1 MARPKKY
8 PDELIARGVRLALES
23 GRPIA
28 AVARDLGMHPETLR
42 KRVRQAEA
50 DSGAR
55 PDLPSTAE
63 REEIRKLRAENF
75 ELRRANEILKSASV
89 FFAKNSTRTERGEP
103 LHRRAPRP
111 LRRRADLQGLGR
123 VGVRVLPGL
132 KGSSQHRVV
141 GSAA

>member
-8 PDELIARGVRLALES
+8 PDEFIARGVRLALES

-28 AVARDLGMHPETLR
+28 EVARDLGMPPETLR
-42 KRVRQAEA
+42 KRVRQVQA

-55 PDLPSTAE
+55 PDLPTSAE

-89 FFAKNSTRTERGEP
+89 FFATELDADRTR
-103 LHRRAPRP
+103 
-111 LRRRADLQGLGR
+111 
-123 VGVRVLPGL
+123 
-132 KGSSQHRVV
+132 
-141 GSAA
+141 